1 MRLAMCG
8 WSTDYAEPGKPPV
21 RLFVHGGGHVVPGE
35 KNAPRIMGQTVRS
48 IRTVDEIGEFLGM
61 AR

>member
-1 MRLAMCG
+1 
-8 WSTDYAEPGKPPV
+8 V
-21 RLFVHGGGHVVPGE
+21 RLFTVHGGGHVVPGE